1 MNDVASVRK
10 LANQSRARLGDVS
23 KAAATKKEPSHV
35 TFKLPTRIDDLLQ
48 TRVYSAYTK
57 GRADPR
63 DDYEASITERE
74 WWRAFVKETPVPG
87 HYKYRDFLYEG
98 SMNPIQATYNFAGQ
112 GRNREPGVAQN
123 GVMLLPGLYQHNDF
137 INQLKRRRAACS
149 FKSSGRARTPPGFQD
164 KDLHVPPWRYN
175 TTGENNS
182 SKSMRPQGC
191 LSSSF
196 RSQSKRFPSS
206 NLKPH
211 EGPPPGSYD
220 PSTPATRY
228 AVSSCF
234 RSATPRFS
242 TAHTKVPGPGTYEP
256 TLTQGA
262 NKGTPPSITQMG
274 RMHGLYFRNTF
285 ET

>member
-1 MNDVASVRK
+1 MAEVVSSFRQ
-10 LANQSRARLGDVS
+10 LTNQSKLRMGDVS
-23 KAAATKKEPSHV
+23 RTAANKKVASHV
-35 TFKLPTRIDDLLQ
+35 TFKLPTHIDNLLQ

-57 GRADPR
+57 GRKDPR
-63 DDYEASITERE
+63 EGYEESITERE

-98 SMNPIQATYNFAGQ
+98 SMNPIQATYNFAGR
-112 GRNREPGVAQN
+112 GRSREPGVAHK
-123 GVMLLPGLYQHNDF
+123 GVMLLPGLYQHSDF
-137 INQLKRRRAACS
+137 IKDLKRRRAACS

-175 TTGENNS
+175 TTTAPKKPPTTIGS
-182 SKSMRPQGC
+182 SA
-191 LSSSF
+191 F
-196 RSQSKRFPSS
+196 RSQSKRFPS
-206 NLKPH
+206 NNFKPH

-220 PSTPATRY
+220 PSTSATRY

-234 RSATPRFS
+234 RSGTPRFS

-256 TLTQGA
+256 TLSQGA
-262 NKGTPPSITQMG
+262 NMGSTSTISKMG
-274 RMHGLYFRNTF
+274 RMHGLFFRNTF